1 MTNKKRGIILIAL
14 GALLLTAAV
23 SLVIYNRCRDSEA
36 GKEAEK
42 TVSVIKAYIE
52 TESARNSSDTAPDMP
67 TEDSQS
73 QKNDEEVI
81 AEEQEPEPLE
91 IDGVYYIGLIYLP
104 KLDIELPVTRD
115 WSYNGMANAACRYSG
130 ALFTHDLIICAH
142 NYTSFFLNL
151 EKLGVGDEV
160 IFTSLRGKQYHYSV
174 AWQELI
180 GGYDTNTMLSGSD
193 DWDLTLFTCTWS
205 GYSRVTLRCV
215 LE

>member
-1 MTNKKRGIILIAL
+1 MTNKKRGIILIAI
-14 GALLLTAAV
+14 GALLLSAAM
-23 SLVIYNRCRDSEA
+23 SLVFYNRHRDHEA
-36 GKEAEK
+36 GELAGKTVTAIKEHIKAKEK
-42 TVSVIKAYIE
+42 TSE
-52 TESARNSSDTAPDMP
+52 PSSSAVPD
-67 TEDSQS
+67 
-73 QKNDEEVI
+73 NDEQTDTEFD
-81 AEEQEPEPLE
+81 EEERSIQPLE

-115 WSYNGMANAACRYSG
+115 WSYNGMANAACRYTGS
-130 ALFTHDLIICAH
+130 LYTRDLIICAH

-160 IFTSLRGKQYHYSV
+160 IFTSLNGRQHRYKV

-180 GGYDTNTMLSGSD
+180 GGYDTNTMLSGSE

-205 GYSRVTLRCV
+205 GYSRVTLRCE